1 MKNDLVVIDT
11 NVLVSSILG
20 QSGYPRK
27 IFEDF
32 ILTGKIRCCVS
43 VEVFQEY
50 EDVLSRERFKK
61 YPGFA
66 NAATILLEE
75 IKNQFFWYSP
85 KLSIDLLDDKD
96 ENKFIELAV
105 EAEASYLITGNSNDF
120 VIKEYRGISICS
132 PKEFY
137 EFQISNG

>member
-1 MKNDLVVIDT
+1 MKKDLVVIDT

-20 QSGYPRK
+20 QYGYPRK

-50 EDVLSRERFKK
+50 ENVLNRERFKK
-61 YPGFA
+61 YPGFTS
-66 NAATILLEE
+66 AAILLLEE
-75 IKNQFFWYSP
+75 IKKHFFWCHP
-85 KLSIDLLDDKD
+85 KLRIDLLDDKD
-96 ENKFIELAV
+96 DNKFIELAV
-105 EAEASYLITGNSNDF
+105 EAEASHLVTGNSNDF

-137 EFQISNG
+137 EFLINHG